1 MNPLIIVLIVLA
13 VLVVILGV
21 LYFLGRKAEKKST
34 SQRETMETQAQTMS
48 FFVIDKRKVKLSES
62 GLPKIV
68 MEQTPK
74 YLRRAKLPIIKVKVG
89 PKVMSLICDDQVYKT
104 ILPKQE
110 VKASVSGIYVL
121 SAKRIRGP
129 VLEPKKTKKELREE
143 KKAEKI
149 AAREAIE
156 KAEQKAA
163 AKAAKNTQKNK

>member
-1 MNPLIIVLIVLA
+1 MNPLIIILIVLA

-21 LYFLGRKAEKKST
+21 LYFVGRKAEKKSA
-34 SQRETMETQAQTMS
+34 SQRKTMEEQAQTMS
-48 FFVIDKRKVKLSES
+48 FFVIDKKRVKLSES

-89 PKVMSLICDDQVYKT
+89 PKVMSLICDDQVFKT

-129 VLEPKKTKKELREE
+129 LPEPKKKKAAKTAAKEAEE
-143 KKAEKI
+143 K
-149 AAREAIE
+149 AA
-156 KAEQKAA
+156 QKAA
-163 AKAAKNTQKNK
+163 AKAEKKAANKK